1 METRHSPAR
10 IVAVIGIIAFMVGL
24 VLGKDQGDA
33 ETARNTLSAILL
45 TIGFLAVVGG
55 LVAMAVG
62 RFRRRNA

>member
-1 METRHSPAR
+1 MEIRHSPAR
-10 IVAVIGIIAFMVGL
+10 IVAVIGVVVGL